1 MFVYR
6 RTVPDLEN
14 GGNKNIYFK
23 ERFDSD
29 VYNHAKGNMSEKFKF
44 PLLKLAIEKNY
55 ENESIINTYRKAI
68 EKHNENLMNN
78 TYPDSGFDLYFSQDD
93 VVVPNRISNLLN
105 MNVKCEMIDWNH
117 NCSFFPLKTN
127 NNNRVNEKDNKINSI
142 PYFIYPRS
150 SISKTPLVLSNHV
163 GIIDSGYR
171 GNIFCAVRNIGNDDY
186 KIVKG
191 IRLFQVCHPNLSPFF
206 VELVDPSELS
216 STERGE
222 GGFGSTGK

>member
-6 RTVPDLEN
+6 RTVPDSEN
-14 GGNKNIYFK
+14 EGSKNIYFT

-29 VYNHAKGNMSEKFKF
+29 VHNHTKGNTSEIIKL
-44 PLLKLAIEKNY
+44 PLLKLAIEHNY
-55 ENESIINTYRKAI
+55 ENEGLINIYKKAI
-68 EKHNENLMNN
+68 EKHNENIMNA
-78 TYPDSGFDLYFSQDD
+78 TYPDSGFDLYFNKDD
-93 VVVPNRISNLLN
+93 VVVPDKMSNLLN
-105 MNVKCEMIDWNH
+105 MNIRCEMIDWNH
-117 NCSFFPLKTN
+117 NCSLFPLKTN
-127 NNNRVNEKDNKINSI
+127 DNNIVNEKSDKVNSI

-171 GNIFCAVRNIGNDDY
+171 GILFCAVRNISNIDY
-186 KIVKG
+186 NIVKNT
-191 IRLFQVCHPNLSPFF
+191 RLFQICHPNLSPFF
-206 VELVDPSELS
+206 VELVQPNELS